1 MANIITPPISIETI
15 DYLSL
20 LPQELIHAHILP
32 KLFTKE
38 AARTTILS
46 KRWRSLWTSLPYL
59 EFYQFHFHHTISFR
73 NFVDHTIRD
82 HARTETDILRFKL
95 FMTHGVQVSDIEN
108 WVRLVMSRNVREFH
122 LHFLGREPYT
132 WPSRTVCMANTITL
146 LELYNCQVRFSSSN
160 SNVRLPHLQTLSL
173 EKVWIDQR
181 SIEIFLSGCPS
192 INDLKVWNCCELK
205 YVIVANNH
213 QLKRVCIGNC
223 IWLEKLGIFQVPCL
237 QSLTLDLTQSFVT
250 LSQMGFVL
258 DSGAYETIKE
268 FHLCN
273 YSNEEKAFQDLL
285 SALTNLECL
294 ILKSVR
300 QCSQKIEISSKN
312 LKRLVLE
319 HCDFFMVSITAPN
332 LTSLKC
338 ENNHMLLYPMDTF
351 NVKDYIFSN
360 CCNYSTV
367 VDEKSLKFEPVKQFL
382 MNSGNDLLEGTKM
395 IIDLKWCNYII
406 VLEDWK
412 SIAELPYEVIDGLFP
427 KAMCISNM
435 SFSQMAEWFL
445 NHSLCF
451 SQNLLIISSSDIKFY
466 KVLKEKRPD
475 CYNESSSFTMSRE
488 AFERN
493 TNLSVVSMNNISGE
507 NDHKIAFFD
516 ALFEGCFNTKQA
528 IVLESL

>member
-1 MANIITPPISIETI
+1 MANTTTPSISIETM

-95 FMTHGVQVSDIEN
+95 FITHDIQVSDIDN

-122 LHFLGREPYT
+122 LHNLGREPYT
-132 WPSRTVCMANTITL
+132 WPSRNVCMANTITL
-146 LELYNCQVRFSSSN
+146 LELYNCEVRCN
-160 SNVRLPHLQTLSL
+160 NNNIRLPHLQTLSF
-173 EKVWIDQR
+173 EKVLIDHR
-181 SIEIFLSGCPS
+181 SIEFFLIGCPS
-192 INDLKVWNCCELK
+192 MNDLKVWNCYELK
-205 YVIVANNH
+205 YLIIANHH

-223 IWLEKLGIFQVPCL
+223 IWLEKLVIFQVPCL
-237 QSLTLDLTQSFVT
+237 QSLILYLTQSFVT
-250 LSQMGFVL
+250 LSQMSFIL
-258 DSGAYETIKE
+258 DSGAYENIKE
-268 FHLCN
+268 LHLCN

-285 SALTNLECL
+285 YALTNLECL

-300 QCSQKIEISSKN
+300 QCSQNIEISSKN
-312 LKRLVLE
+312 LKKLVLE

-332 LTSLKC
+332 LTSLKY

-360 CCNYSTV
+360 CCNYSIGP
-367 VDEKSLKFEPVKQFL
+367 DEKSLKFGPVKQFL
-382 MNSGNDLLEGTKM
+382 MNSSNDLMEGTKM
-395 IIDLKWCNYII
+395 IIDLKWCNYIV
-406 VLEDWK
+406 VLEDWE
-412 SIAELPYEVIDGLFP
+412 SISELPYEVIDGLFP

-451 SQNLLIISSSDIKFY
+451 SQKLLIISSSDSKFY

-475 CYNESSSFTMSRE
+475 CYSESSSFTMSRE

-493 TNLSVVSMNNISGE
+493 IGLSLVSMNNISGE

-516 ALFEGCFNTKQA
+516 ALFEVGFNTKQA